1 MANGIPEAIHVR
13 INDQPREIAAGT
25 TLAELVRN
33 LDLNP
38 RQIAIERNLEI
49 VSPSLFASTVLQA
62 GDSLEIVTLV
72 GGG

>member
-1 MANGIPEAIHVR
+1 MASTIPEAIHVR
-13 INDQPREIAAGT
+13 INDQPREVAAGT
-25 TLAELVRN
+25 TLADLVRD

-38 RQIAIERNLEI
+38 RQIAIEKNLEVI
-49 VSPSLFASTVLQA
+49 SPTLFASTVLQP